1 MNKKNINFD
10 DKKVNKSNFYK
21 NKRLFKID
29 GIDVNRILVS
39 KENLMVKKAH
49 LNTLLGMMIMMTLD
63 HYV

>member
-10 DKKVNKSNFYK
+10 DKKVNKSKFYE

-39 KENLMVKKAH
+39 KGNLMVKKAH
-49 LNTLLGMMIMMTLD
+49 LNTLLGMMRLD
-63 HYV
+63 